1 VAGVAAAT
9 PDFDLHLVRDP
20 FHSPGG
26 ESHGKILRMEIGI
39 TGFGAYIPRLRLA
52 RKAVFDANG
61 WFSPGL
67 RSLAKGERAIANWDE
82 DAVTMAVEA
91 ARDCLTGVD
100 RAGLKGLYLAS
111 TSYPFDDRQNSGIV
125 AQALNLESGI
135 SVLDVAASQRAGT
148 SGLIA
153 ALQAARGGGGPILVV
168 AADKRRTKSASP
180 QELSYGDGATALLVG
195 GGAPLAARFLGA
207 HSETVDFVDHYR
219 GHGRDF
225 DYGWEERWIR
235 DEGFLKIVPKAVQVL
250 FRKTGVEPSGI
261 AHFCMP
267 AAMARVAQSVAKLVG
282 LPETSVRDNL
292 QAQCGETGVA
302 HPLLMLVHALENAR
316 PGERILVIG
325 FGQGSDALI
334 FEAGEGLATLAK
346 RQGVAGSLARRKEET
361 NYNRYLAFND
371 LVAMERGLRSEVDKQ
386 TALSALYRKREMLLG
401 LVGGRCSQCGT
412 LQFPKSNICVNP
424 NCNAI
429 GTQENQPFADL
440 SARVMSYTAD
450 QLTYSP
456 DPPQC
461 YGMVTFAEGGRMM
474 ADFTDVAGAKVEV
487 GMPMRMVFRIKEID
501 TARGFARYFWKAA
514 PAAKET

>member
-1 VAGVAAAT
+1 M
-9 PDFDLHLVRDP
+9 D
-20 FHSPGG
+20 
-26 ESHGKILRMEIGI
+26 IGI
-39 TGFGAYIPRLRLA
+39 TAFGAYIPRLRLA
-52 RKAVFDANG
+52 RKAVLEANG

-67 RSLAKGERAIANWDE
+67 KSLARGERAIANWDE

-91 ARDCLTGVD
+91 ARDCLTSVD

-125 AQALNLESGI
+125 AQALTLESGL

-153 ALQAARGGGGPILVV
+153 ALQAAQGGAGPILVI
-168 AADKRRTKSASP
+168 AADKRRTKTASP
-180 QELSYGDGATALLVG
+180 QEMSYGDGAAALLVG
-195 GGAPLAARFLGA
+195 GGVPLAARFIGA

-235 DEGFLKIVPKAVQVL
+235 DEGFLKIVPRAVQALVA
-250 FRKTGVEPSGI
+250 KTGVEPSAI

-282 LPETSVRDNL
+282 LPEGSVRDNL
-292 QAQCGETGVA
+292 QAQCGEAGVA
-302 HPLLMLVHALENAR
+302 HPLLMLAHALESAK

-325 FGQGSDALI
+325 FGQGADALL
-334 FEAGEGLATLAK
+334 FEAGEGGAPAK
-346 RQGVAGSLARRKEET
+346 RRGVTGSLARRREET

-371 LVAMERGLRSEVDKQ
+371 LVAIERGLRSEVDKQ

-401 LVGGRCSQCGT
+401 LVGGRCRQCGT

-456 DPPQC
+456 DPPQF
-461 YGMVTFAEGGRMM
+461 YGMVTFEEGGRMM

-487 GMPMRMVFRIKEID
+487 GMPMRMVFRIKEFD
-501 TARGFARYFWKAA
+501 TARGFSRYFWKAA
-514 PAAKET
+514 PAARET

>member
-1 VAGVAAAT
+1 M
-9 PDFDLHLVRDP
+9 D
-20 FHSPGG
+20 
-26 ESHGKILRMEIGI
+26 IGI
-39 TGFGAYIPRLRLA
+39 TAFGAYIPRLRLA
-52 RKAVFDANG
+52 RKAVLEANG

-67 RSLAKGERAIANWDE
+67 KSLARGERAIANWDE

-91 ARDCLTGVD
+91 ARDCLTSVD

-111 TSYPFDDRQNSGIV
+111 TSYPFDDRQNGGIV
-125 AQALNLESGI
+125 AQALTLESGL

-153 ALQAARGGGGPILVV
+153 ALQAAQGGGGPILVI
-168 AADKRRTKSASP
+168 AADKRRTKTASP
-180 QELSYGDGATALLVG
+180 QEMSYGDGAAALLVG
-195 GGAPLAARFLGA
+195 GGVPLAARFIGA

-235 DEGFLKIVPKAVQVL
+235 DEGFLKIVPRAVQALVA
-250 FRKTGVEPSGI
+250 KTGVEPSAI

-282 LPETSVRDNL
+282 LPEGSVRDNL
-292 QAQCGETGVA
+292 QAQCGEAGVA
-302 HPLLMLVHALENAR
+302 HPLLMLAHALESAK

-325 FGQGSDALI
+325 FGQGADALL
-334 FEAGEGLATLAK
+334 FEAGEGGAPAK
-346 RQGVAGSLARRKEET
+346 RRGVTGSLARRREET

-371 LVAMERGLRSEVDKQ
+371 LVAIERGLRSEVDKQ

-401 LVGGRCSQCGT
+401 LVGGRCRQCGT

-456 DPPQC
+456 DPPQF
-461 YGMVTFAEGGRMM
+461 YGMVTFEEGGRMM

-487 GMPMRMVFRIKEID
+487 GMPMRMVFRIKEFD
-501 TARGFARYFWKAA
+501 TARGFSRYFWKAA
-514 PAAKET
+514 PAAMET

>member
-1 VAGVAAAT
+1 M
-9 PDFDLHLVRDP
+9 D
-20 FHSPGG
+20 
-26 ESHGKILRMEIGI
+26 IGI

-52 RKAVFDANG
+52 RKSVLEANG

-67 RSLAKGERAIANWDE
+67 RSLARGERAIANWDE

-125 AQALNLESGI
+125 AQALNLGSGI
-135 SVLDVAASQRAGT
+135 SVLDIAASQRAGT

-153 ALQAARGGGGPILVV
+153 ALQAAQGGGGPILAI
-168 AADKRRTKSASP
+168 AADKRRTKTASP
-180 QELSYGDGATALLVG
+180 QEMTYGDGAAALLIG
-195 GGAPLAARFLGA
+195 GDGPLAAKFLGA

-235 DEGFLKIVPKAVQVL
+235 DEGFLKIVPRAVKALLQ
-250 FRKTGVEPSGI
+250 KTGADPSGI

-267 AAMARVAQSVAKLVG
+267 AAMARVAQSVAKMVG
-282 LPETSVRDNL
+282 LPETGVRDNL
-292 QAQCGETGVA
+292 QAVCGETGVA
-302 HPLLMLVHALENAR
+302 HPLLMLVAALEAAK
-316 PGERILVIG
+316 PGERILVTG
-325 FGQGSDALI
+325 FGQGCDAIL
-334 FEAGEGLATLAK
+334 FEVWDGLGKLAP
-346 RQGVAGSLARRKEET
+346 RRGVAGSLARRKEET

-371 LVAMERGLRSEVDKQ
+371 LVAIERGLRSEVDKQ
-386 TALSALYRKREMLLG
+386 TALSTLYRKREMLLG
-401 LVGGRCSQCGT
+401 LVGGRCRQCGT

-424 NCNAI
+424 NCNAVE
-429 GTQENQPFADL
+429 TQDDQPFADL
-440 SARVMSYTAD
+440 AGRVMSYTAD

-456 DPPQC
+456 DPPQF

-474 ADFTDVAGAKVEV
+474 VDFTDVSGSKVEV
-487 GMPMRMVFRIKEID
+487 GTPMRMVFRIKEFD
-501 TARGFARYFWKAA
+501 AARGFARYFWKAT
-514 PAAKET
+514 PAAKEA